1 MNLDSEQLND
11 FIKRNENVM
20 FLDCKP
26 APEQGFTQV
35 VMAWDIEDAI
45 AHGALEIASMETD
58 YHHGN
63 YMAYVACTK
72 GATHDDSVFA
82 NEAKCYLHRFI
93 VEVCP
98 VEVYRD
104 KYLLWASE
112 FYTNPEVRTLSAMPN
127 DVLRDML
134 IPTTDLGGTA

>member
-20 FLDCKP
+20 FLDCKS

-45 AHGALEIASMETD
+45 AHGALEMASMETD
-58 YHHGN
+58 YHHGD

-72 GATHDDSVFA
+72 GGTHDDSVFA
-82 NEAKCYLHRFI
+82 NEAKTYLHRFI

-98 VEVYRD
+98 VEVYKD
-104 KYLLWASE
+104 KYLLWHE
-112 FYTNPEVRTLSAMPN
+112 FADDTVCNFTMPN
-127 DVLRDML
+127 DTLRDML
-134 IPTTDLGGTA
+134 IPTTDLGGTV

>member
-45 AHGALEIASMETD
+45 AHGALEDGTGDYMEF
-58 YHHGN
+58 
-63 YMAYVACTK
+63 VACIK
-72 GATHDDSVFA
+72 GGAYDTTS
-82 NEAKCYLHRFI
+82 AKNYLHRFI
-93 VEVCP
+93 IEVCP

-104 KYLLWASE
+104 KYMLWASLDE
-112 FYTNPEVRTLSAMPN
+112 RAMDVRMPN

-134 IPTTDLGGTA
+134 IPSTNLGSAV

>member
-26 APEQGFTQV
+26 AREQGFTQV

-93 VEVCP
+93 VDVCP
-98 VEVYRD
+98 VEVYKD
-104 KYLLWASE
+104 KYLLWASLDE
-112 FYTNPEVRTLSAMPN
+112 RAMDVRMPN
-127 DVLRDML
+127 DTLRDML

>member
-45 AHGALEIASMETD
+45 AHGALDAASTD
-58 YHHGN
+58 TTN
-63 YMAYVACTK
+63 EFSDYMAYVACVK
-72 GATHDDSVFA
+72 GGAYDDNVTA
-82 NEAKCYLHRFI
+82 NRVKHYLHRFI

-98 VEVYRD
+98 VEVYKD
-104 KYLLWASE
+104 KYVLWASADE
-112 FYTNPEVRTLSAMPN
+112 CVMPMPN
-127 DVLRDML
+127 EVLKDML
-134 IPTTDLGGTA
+134 IPSTNLGSAV

>member
-58 YHHGN
+58 YHHGD

-104 KYLLWASE
+104 KYMLWASLDE
-112 FYTNPEVRTLSAMPN
+112 RAMDVRMPN

-134 IPTTDLGGTA
+134 IPSTNLGSAV

>member
-26 APEQGFTQV
+26 AREQGYTQV

-45 AHGALEIASMETD
+45 AHGALEDGTGDYMEF
-58 YHHGN
+58 
-63 YMAYVACTK
+63 VACIK
-72 GATHDDSVFA
+72 GGAYDTTS
-82 NEAKCYLHRFI
+82 AKNYLHRFI
-93 VEVCP
+93 IEVCP

-104 KYLLWASE
+104 KYMLWASLDE
-112 FYTNPEVRTLSAMPN
+112 RAMDVRMPN

-134 IPTTDLGGTA
+134 IPSTNLGSAV